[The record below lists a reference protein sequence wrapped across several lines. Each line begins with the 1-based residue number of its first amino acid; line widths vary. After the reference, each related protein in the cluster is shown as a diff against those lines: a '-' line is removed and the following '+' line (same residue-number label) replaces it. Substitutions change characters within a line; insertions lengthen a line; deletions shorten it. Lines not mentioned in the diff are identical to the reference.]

1 MKKDLL
7 TIYDLTQ
14 AEIEIIL
21 HKAEDLKAM
30 LRQGKPYRP
39 LEGKTLAMIF
49 EKPSTRTRV
58 SFEVGMYQLG
68 GHALSLN
75 PQDTQLGRGEAIA
88 DTARVLSRYVDGIMI
103 RTFAQERVEEMAR
116 CASIPVINGLSDLLH
131 PCQILSDIFTMW
143 ERLGHYRGLKVAYVG
158 DGNNVA
164 NSWINGALRL
174 GFDLWLA
181 CPPGYEPNAKILS
194 QAQKEGSSQIILTHD
209 PKEAVEGAHVI
220 NTDVWA
226 SMGQEGERAERIKA
240 FQGYQVNADL
250 VRQGEK
256 DVLVMHCLPAHR
268 GEEITDEVMDGPH
281 SVVFDQAEN
290 RLHVQKAILTLLMG
304 KGQNDEKGR

>member
-1 MKKDLL
+1 MKKDLI
-7 TIYDLTQ
+7 TIYDLTK
-14 AEIEIIL
+14 AEIEAIL
-21 HKAEDLKAM
+21 QKATKIKEIFRK
-30 LRQGKPYRP
+30 GKSFQP
-39 LEGKTLAMIF
+39 LAGKTLAMIF

-58 SFEVGMYQLG
+58 SFEVGMFQLG

-75 PQDTQLGRGEAIA
+75 PQETQLGRGEAIA

-116 CASIPVINGLSDLLH
+116 CATVPVINGLSDLLH
-131 PCQILSDIFTMW
+131 PCQILSDIFTIR
-143 ERLGHYRGLKVAYVG
+143 EKLGGYNGLKVAYVG

-181 CPPGYEPNAKILS
+181 CPPGHEPDAQILS
-194 QAQKEGSSQIILTHD
+194 RAQAEGSSRIILTHD
-209 PKEAVEGAHVI
+209 PKEAVEKAHVI

-226 SMGQEGERAERIKA
+226 SMGQEGESAERQKA

-250 VRQGEK
+250 LRRARK
-256 DVLVMHCLPAHR
+256 DAIVMHCLPAHR

-304 KGQNDEKGR
+304 KGQNDEKGS